1 MKWSRTRDAGKSVAT
16 QPQLDNKIV
25 CNIITLDKIKLILTD
40 RLNGYN
46 YKNIN
51 KTLHNILEDFLKYFV
66 QN

>member
-46 YKNIN
+46 